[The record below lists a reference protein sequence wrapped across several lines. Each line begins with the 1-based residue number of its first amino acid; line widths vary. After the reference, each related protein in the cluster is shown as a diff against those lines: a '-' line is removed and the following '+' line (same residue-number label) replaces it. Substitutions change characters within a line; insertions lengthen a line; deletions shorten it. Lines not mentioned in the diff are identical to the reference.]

1 MEFIKPGINLDIIG
15 KRTIAF
21 TFSFILI
28 LVSIGSLIIHQGP
41 NYGIDFAGGTIIQ
54 IKCETPVT
62 IKNIKVG
69 LAELGLGGSAVQQF
83 GEKDDNEFLVHTNK
97 TLITDKGFSE
107 HIKTSVET
115 ATGTGIEI
123 RRIEMVGP
131 QVGKDLQEKALFA
144 LFYTL
149 LFITIYISGRFELKW
164 MLSGV
169 MAMSLIGA
177 VYFFT
182 LFAVS
187 IPFLIAVALIVTLIL
202 FWQLRL
208 KYAMGAVVALLHD
221 VMITI
226 GIFSIL
232 DIEFTLPIV
241 AALLT
246 IVGYSLND
254 TIIVYDRIRENLK
267 RYNRLPIDEIIN
279 KSINETL
286 SRTILTSMT
295 TLLVLFSLFFLG
307 GDIIHD
313 FALAMIVGVIV
324 GTYSSVYV
332 ASPILLMLQEERAA
346 GGKLAATAG

>member
-1 MEFIKPGINLDIIG
+1 MEFIKPGINLNIIG
-15 KRTIAF
+15 KRYIAF
-21 TFSFILI
+21 AFSAILI
-28 LVSIGSLIIHQGP
+28 LVSIGSLIVHGGP

-54 IKCETPVT
+54 IKCDKPVT
-62 IKNIKVG
+62 TVNIKTG
-69 LAELGLGGSAVQQF
+69 LAELDLEGSAVQQF
-83 GEKDDNEFLVHTNK
+83 GEKDDNEFLIHTNK

-107 HIKTSVET
+107 QIKTSFET
-115 ATGTGIEI
+115 ATGAAIEI
-123 RRIEMVGP
+123 RRVEMVGP

-164 MLSGV
+164 MLSAV
-169 MAMSLIGA
+169 MAMALIGA

-182 LFAVS
+182 LFDVS

-202 FWQLRL
+202 FWQLGL
-208 KYAMGAVVALLHD
+208 KYAMGAVVALIHD
-221 VMITI
+221 VTITI
-226 GIFSIL
+226 GVFSLL
-232 DIEFTLPIV
+232 DIEFSLPII

-246 IVGYSLND
+246 IIGYSLND

-267 RYNRLPIDEIIN
+267 RYNRLSIDEIIN

-295 TLLVLFSLFFLG
+295 TLIVLFSLFIFG

-313 FALAMIVGVIV
+313 FSRALIVGIAV

-332 ASPILLMLQEERAA
+332 ASPILLMLQDEGADGRVAA
-346 GGKLAATAG
+346 SA